1 MEPSQPTSLSN
12 PPREPSTPSTPLG
25 ASLATN
31 LANYTLRNPRSLRAY
46 NDSCQHLPGGN
57 TRTTLHS
64 SPFPLTFASGAS
76 CTLTT
81 LDGDTYTDFLGEYTA
96 GIYGHNHPIIHA
108 AITSALDRGWNFGGT
123 NAYEKQLARLVCE
136 RFAPAIETVRFT
148 NSGTEANTCALAA
161 AIAYTRRDRVL
172 VFRGAY
178 HGSTLAFPA
187 STHSPDSKSPR
198 TLNLPNHFL
207 LAPYND
213 IPTTRALLAAQPPHT
228 LAAILVEPM
237 LGSGGAIPG
246 DPPFLR
252 FLRAAAT
259 ESGAL
264 LIFDEVMTSRLGYRG
279 LGHKLGIRPDL
290 MTLGKWVGG
299 GMSFGAFGGRREIM
313 AMFDPRS
320 GVLSHAG
327 TFNNNVVSMS
337 AGVAGLGVLD
347 EEVLGRLNALGERTR
362 ALVEGVLRK
371 HGVVRDEGVPS
382 TADDDKEANGFVPN
396 GNVYHHHHLL
406 SEDDGRRPKMYIT
419 GLGSLMH
426 IHFTGPDRDVLQAL
440 FFHHMLEENIYVP
453 QRGFIALSI
462 EIRLR
467 HVGAFAAAL
476 ERFVVRFGRALVFGG
491 E

>member
-1 MEPSQPTSLSN
+1 
-12 PPREPSTPSTPLG
+12 
-25 ASLATN
+25 
-31 LANYTLRNPRSLRAY
+31 
-46 NDSCQHLPGGN
+46 
-57 TRTTLHS
+57 
-64 SPFPLTFASGAS
+64 
-76 CTLTT
+76 
-81 LDGDTYTDFLGEYTA
+81 
-96 GIYGHNHPIIHA
+96 
-108 AITSALDRGWNFGGT
+108 
-123 NAYEKQLARLVCE
+123 
-136 RFAPAIETVRFT
+136 
-148 NSGTEANTCALAA
+148 
-161 AIAYTRRDRVL
+161 
-172 VFRGAY
+172 
-178 HGSTLAFPA
+178 
-187 STHSPDSKSPR
+187 
-198 TLNLPNHFL
+198 
-207 LAPYND
+207 
-213 IPTTRALLAAQPPHT
+213 
-228 LAAILVEPM
+228 
-237 LGSGGAIPG
+237 
-246 DPPFLR
+246 
-252 FLRAAAT
+252 
-259 ESGAL
+259 
-264 LIFDEVMTSRLGYRG
+264 
-279 LGHKLGIRPDL
+279 
-290 MTLGKWVGG
+290 
-299 GMSFGAFGGRREIM
+299 MSFGAFGGRREIM